1 VVSHFPHHL
10 ISTFHLIVNLFQLII
25 FVNLYK
31 IRSPKALIVHFKRY
45 SVTHEVKADE
55 TSGQN
60 SDQNDNKPA
69 DPPRTEMILRK
80 NEVWQCVFS
89 SIINHPYC
97 VVHHPLIPLFESSSI
112 QVKIPLEESLSI
124 YPFLGKKVEESPPS
138 IYRLRGVVHH
148 VGKTVS
154 SGHYTTCGKRSICG
168 KSDTSGPRENEE
180 QWMLFDDRVGK
191 KTSVNHVTDDEWN
204 QKRCYMAIYELGE
217 ATVETDDSTL
227 KEASQHTTL
236 LRDSDDNPP
245 AINEAAASIR
255 EDRVDKDLK
264 DCVRARYAA
273 PTASSLAKGG
283 PSIPA
288 SLMPNSNKRKS
299 NTATLVSAV
308 HYNASQVA

>member
-1 VVSHFPHHL
+1 
-10 ISTFHLIVNLFQLII
+10 
-25 FVNLYK
+25 
-31 IRSPKALIVHFKRY
+31 
-45 SVTHEVKADE
+45 
-55 TSGQN
+55 
-60 SDQNDNKPA
+60 
-69 DPPRTEMILRK
+69 
-80 NEVWQCVFS
+80 
-89 SIINHPYC
+89 
-97 VVHHPLIPLFESSSI
+97 
-112 QVKIPLEESLSI
+112 VKIPLEESLSI

-299 NTATLVSAV
+299 NTATLRGSMHCDASLNVRRTSQNTQHCKDFWKDNVDQVHQFQKEIQKKNPQVSM
-308 HYNASQVA
+308 HCNAASNEYGCLTMILFHAPFSTGGQGVRHGRNQEEEEHQRRSSSTSGRMSRRN